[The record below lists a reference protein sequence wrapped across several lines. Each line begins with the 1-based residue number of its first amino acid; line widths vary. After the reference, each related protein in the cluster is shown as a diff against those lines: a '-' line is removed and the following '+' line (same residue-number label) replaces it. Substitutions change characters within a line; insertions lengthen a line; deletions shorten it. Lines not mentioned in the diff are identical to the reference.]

1 MPFSAHDTHKPEI
14 ARAGNGS
21 VLNYTG
27 SQGPEFNPHQE
38 HNFIDIIEFDEYAK
52 AGRPFS

>member
-1 MPFSAHDTHKPEI
+1 MPFSAHEPEI

-27 SQGPEFNPHQE
+27 SQGPEFNPRQE

>member
-1 MPFSAHDTHKPEI
+1 MPFSAHEPEI

-27 SQGPEFNPHQE
+27 SQWHEFDPRQE

-52 AGRPFS
+52 AGRPPS